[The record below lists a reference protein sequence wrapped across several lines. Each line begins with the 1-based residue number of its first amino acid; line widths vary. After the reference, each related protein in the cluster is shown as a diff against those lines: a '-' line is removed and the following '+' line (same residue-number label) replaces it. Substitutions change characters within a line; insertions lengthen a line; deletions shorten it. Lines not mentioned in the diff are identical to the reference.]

1 MTLSTTINKV
11 SYSGTG
17 SQDTF
22 AYTYKIFSSSDI
34 EVYIRDTSGTETK
47 KTITTHYTVSNVGN
61 ASGGNIVFTTGNTPL
76 NTDTVIIVRTVPL
89 TQTFDYVL
97 NDPFPSD
104 SHEDGLDKLTMQVQ
118 QVKEEVDRSIKA
130 SVTNTIA
137 STEFTND
144 ATDRANKLFGFDSNG
159 NLSISTTLGTNR
171 GNWAAST
178 VYSERDIV
186 KDTSTNN
193 IFQINSGH
201 TS

>member
-34 EVYIRDTSGTETK
+34 EVYIRNTLGTETK

-61 ASGGNIVFTTGNTPL
+61 ASGGNIVFTVGNTPL

-104 SHEDGLDKLTMQVQ
+104 SHEDGLDKLNLHNHQ
-118 QVKEEVDRSIKA
+118 QIELINYLVLIVVVILQFQQHLEQTEVIGVRLQFTLKEI
-130 SVTNTIA
+130 
-137 STEFTND
+137 
-144 ATDRANKLFGFDSNG
+144 
-159 NLSISTTLGTNR
+159 
-171 GNWAAST
+171 
-178 VYSERDIV
+178 
-186 KDTSTNN
+186 
-193 IFQINSGH
+193 
-201 TS
+201 